1 MISKRFT
8 RFTLAS
14 VLAFGL
20 MSAPMITPA
29 ATAACVQEKL
39 TNKSIGQISIGS
51 SNTKIVPFTYP
62 AGGVMLPP
70 WNTEVL
76 FMSLRHM
83 PLSSSIG
90 TTVLVWHI
98 NNGRGC
104 WSNLNFLLGDQ
115 KVGFKFKITDET
127 GVTKTYKITQVTIVP
142 KGKYQK
148 DWFSIVGPRKL
159 AIFTCNDKFVNGHYV
174 ENKVLLAVPA

>member
-1 MISKRFT
+1 MIRTQISRFA
-8 RFTLAS
+8 LAS
-14 VLAFGL
+14 SLMLGL
-20 MSAPMITPA
+20 TIAPMTQQS

-39 TNKSIGQISIGS
+39 TNKSIGNIAIGS

-127 GVTKTYKITQVTIVP
+127 GVTKTYRITQVMIGP

>member
-1 MISKRFT
+1 MMRTRISRFA
-8 RFTLAS
+8 LAS
-14 VLAFGL
+14 SLMLGL
-20 MSAPMITPA
+20 TIAPMTQQS

-39 TNKSIGQISIGS
+39 TNKSIGNIAIGS
-51 SNTKIVPFTYP
+51 SNTKIVPFNYP

-127 GVTKTYKITQVTIVP
+127 GVTKTYRITQVTIVP